1 MFSRIRISHK
11 LKNAVKRYFKY
22 FFLFQLVK
30 GMIWLLIFFTGWS
43 LFTQV
48 KDSIIIHSGGETSG
62 TQLGTQ
68 VQKTDKIFPEIK
80 ITLNIL
86 MLTLADG
93 LLLGLIGVPFSIIV
107 MAILLYCIGH
117 SDSDSAEGLKDEEL
131 NVVER
136 FWRDLDK

>member
-1 MFSRIRISHK
+1 MVRSQSF
-11 LKNAVKRYFKY
+11 KNKVIKQLKRYFKY
-22 FFLFQLVK
+22 FFVFQLVM

-48 KDSIIIHSGGETSG
+48 KDSIIIHSGVETSG
-62 TQLGTQ
+62 NQLGTQ

-93 LLLGLIGVPFSIIV
+93 LLLGSIGIV
-107 MAILLYCIGH
+107 VSVIALYVILNCM
-117 SDSDSAEGLKDEEL
+117 SDSDSAEGLKEEEL

-136 FWRDLDK
+136 FWRDLNK